1 MKNKRLFFS
10 LCIVA
15 LVGLAVSLIVIGLYT
30 KEKTDWFIVIFAAV
44 LAFTTIWN
52 AIITQGLLNRSTEE
66 LRKSKI
72 AFLIDTIERTI
83 HYLDSA
89 GSSDEEATAHYLY
102 RKITLIGEIGDNYQG
117 EFLKDLNF
125 WAAGRQKRKGAIP
138 LRIIKRVEKLREE
151 RKT

>member
-15 LVGLAVSLIVIGLYT
+15 SEGLAVSFIVIGLYT

-52 AIITQGLLNRSTEE
+52 AIITQGLLNWSTEE

-89 GSSDEEATAHYLY
+89 GSS
-102 RKITLIGEIGDNYQG
+102 
-117 EFLKDLNF
+117 
-125 WAAGRQKRKGAIP
+125 GRRSSCSLSLQKNDTYWRD
-138 LRIIKRVEKLREE
+138 RR
-151 RKT
+151 